1 MSQPRQ
7 QRQQGE
13 QPFQSN
19 IPAIPQEE
27 QNYLGD
33 DGLDLNLDLENPDT
47 SGYTTSPD
55 ETQSTVS
62 SFQSQGSLHLSD
74 LQGGAKKK
82 TAKKK
87 TAKKKTAKKKT
98 AKKKTAKKKTAKKK
112 TAKKKTAK
120 KKTAKKKTA
129 KKKTAKKKTA
139 TKKKTAKKKTAKKKT
154 EEKKSTGFFG
164 LFKGGKD
171 KEKKP
176 QQFIAPMER
185 LL

>member
-13 QPFQSN
+13 QPFTSN
-19 IPAIPQEE
+19 IQPIPQEE
-27 QNYLGD
+27 QHNLNE

-62 SFQSQGSLHLSD
+62 SFESQGSLHLSD

-82 TAKKK
+82 TATKKK
-87 TAKKKTAKKKT
+87 AT
-98 AKKKTAKKKTAKKK
+98 
-112 TAKKKTAK
+112 
-120 KKTAKKKTA
+120 

-139 TKKKTAKKKTAKKKT
+139 TKKKATKKT

-171 KEKKP
+171 KEKKI
-176 QQFIAPMER
+176 QSSQFIAPMER